1 MSLYFRILQFVKPY
15 KPSVLLSL
23 ISSVLYVLINAFSL
37 WMVSSLIGTIINPK
51 ETQGNSVQDIIADNS
66 ISGKFES
73 IINNL
78 IGPGDQIHQLKMFCI
93 LLLVSFI
100 LKNLFYYINNVSLA
114 YVQNKLILD
123 IRKALY
129 NHLQKLSLSFYD
141 KNKTAEISSIV
152 LRDVSSMRTAFT
164 QSIQKLI
171 NEPLNILVMVF
182 MLFVISPKLTFIAL
196 ITIPISAI
204 VIMKLGQ
211 SIRRKAKRSSIQI
224 AGVMNV
230 LHETIMGIR
239 IVKAFTKEKFESQRF
254 SDENHKYYKLAYR
267 QDRIKFLN
275 TPLNDTIGVSI
286 GAILLW
292 IGGREVI
299 LGNSLNPD
307 DFMRFIIFLFAM
319 LQPAR
324 KLGNV
329 NVQIQTGLASA
340 DRVFSILDTPIE
352 IVDSPNAKKI
362 TSFDYS
368 IKFDS
373 VTFQYEG
380 TSQTSLSNINVKIN
394 KGEIVA
400 LVGSSGAGKS
410 TFVDLIPRFYDI
422 HNGEISVDGVNIK
435 EISLFS
441 LRSLMG
447 IVTQETI
454 LFNDSIIN
462 NIRYGDDAATIDQI
476 KNAAKAANALEF
488 IEEMDDGFETVIGEK
503 GTRLS
508 GGQRQRITI
517 ARAILKNPDI
527 LILDEATS
535 ALDSESERK
544 VQIAIDNLVKNR
556 TVIVIAHRLSTIEN
570 ADKILVFDHG
580 KIVEIGKHAELLKK
594 NGSYFKLH
602 EIQLSGALD

>member
-1 MSLYFRILQFVKPY
+1 MSLYFRILRYVKPY

-37 WMVSSLIGTIINPK
+37 WMVSSLIGTIIKPK
-51 ETQGNSVQDIIADNS
+51 ETQGNSVQDIIANNS

-93 LLLVSFI
+93 LLLISFI

-141 KNKTAEISSIV
+141 KNKTAEISSII
-152 LRDVSSMRTAFT
+152 LRDVSSIRTAFT

-254 SDENHKYYKLAYR
+254 SDENYKFYKLAYR

-275 TPLNDTIGVSI
+275 TPLNDTIGVSM

-324 KLGNV
+324 KLGKV
-329 NVQIQTGLASA
+329 NAQIQTGLASA
-340 DRVFSILDTPIE
+340 DRVFSILDTPIK
-352 IVDSPNAKKI
+352 IVDSPTAKKI

-410 TFVDLIPRFYDI
+410 TFIDLIPRFYDI

-580 KIVEIGKHAELLKK
+580 EIVEMGSHSELIKMNGKYSSL
-594 NGSYFKLH
+594 Y
-602 EIQLSGALD
+602 EIQKRAN